1 MYRRVALTATVA
13 CGALLFIGH
22 LKRKFRRNACAAVR
36 VFIHQLQKVRH
47 ETLKV
52 TWFVKRGLADADALR
67 ALLDPRVELVVV
79 ATGRLADVDAA
90 TEILVSGDAPPYDA
104 DPGGLARLARLE
116 AFLQPYAGVPDV
128 VAKAL
133 RRERRRRNV
142 NDLTP
147 LVCCNSHHNAPMT
160 AELAVALALAAAKRL
175 CVADERLRR
184 GDWRTRG
191 LPAPPPGYG
200 GESPLPQL
208 TLDGKKALVAGLGA
222 VGSRVAVALAAL
234 GARVSATSR
243 SCSASRETTL
253 ACGAASALV
262 TLEPAARF
270 VDLLADCRLLVLC
283 VPLSP
288 ETTGLVDAAALAA
301 LPSDAVV
308 VNAAR
313 GPVVDEAAL
322 YAALASRSVAA
333 YASDVWYHYPATWD
347 DAAATAPWSPACD
360 LAALPAAATVLSP
373 HRGGAVGL
381 PETERRRYAAVAD
394 AINAVAK
401 SGDFAR
407 LATGPIGG
415 LNIDAGY

>member
-208 TLDGKKALVAGLGA
+208 TLDGKRAVVAGLGA

-243 SCSASRETTL
+243 SCSASKETTL

-262 TLEPAARF
+262 TLEPAARKR
-270 VDLLADCRLLVLC
+270 VLRDLRTMRKDG
-283 VPLSP
+283 P
-288 ETTGLVDAAALAA
+288 E
-301 LPSDAVV
+301 
-308 VNAAR
+308 
-313 GPVVDEAAL
+313 
-322 YAALASRSVAA
+322 
-333 YASDVWYHYPATWD
+333 
-347 DAAATAPWSPACD
+347 
-360 LAALPAAATVLSP
+360 
-373 HRGGAVGL
+373 VGL
-381 PETERRRYAAVAD
+381 EVEDCEVLTDWVIKVVGAPKTVYEGEIYRLRVRFHADYPTQPPEIVFMRPAPKHEHIYSD
-394 AINAVAK
+394 GKIC
-401 SGDFAR
+401 
-407 LATGPIGG
+407 
-415 LNIDAGY
+415 LNILYNDWEPTMDVKSLCLSLLSMLSSAKKKKRPPDNDSTVVMSQGQKTRNMQWEFHDDKC